1 MDQEI
6 WTHLLWWWSCWFLLE
21 SIFHHQFNS
30 CFRRFGQ
37 FYSERC
43 KFSQRS
49 DFMAKLWSSY
59 WRILAR
65 DEVRNQGLANP
76 GTLCPGWVTWCQLR
90 VLLRLNGSPMD
101 SNWLLSGEASFFGLV
116 DHWGGMTVS
125 KILSGCQDLSI
136 VFLMF
141 LKLMRITFTA
151 DKDKFSTQEDE
162 MRFSRWILS
171 SNGGIIE
178 EYSEGLFGGLPV
190 MEIA

>member
-1 MDQEI
+1 
-6 WTHLLWWWSCWFLLE
+6 
-21 SIFHHQFNS
+21 
-30 CFRRFGQ
+30 
-37 FYSERC
+37 
-43 KFSQRS
+43 
-49 DFMAKLWSSY
+49 
-59 WRILAR
+59 
-65 DEVRNQGLANP
+65 
-76 GTLCPGWVTWCQLR
+76 
-90 VLLRLNGSPMD
+90 
-101 SNWLLSGEASFFGLV
+101 
-116 DHWGGMTVS
+116 MTVS

>member
-1 MDQEI
+1 LACQQRQI
-6 WTHLLWWWSCWFLLE
+6 HSR
-21 SIFHHQFNS
+21 QFRGSWNRWIRKYELTYS
-30 CFRRFGQ
+30 GGDLVD
-37 FYSERC
+37 FYS
-43 KFSQRS
+43 SRS
-49 DFMAKLWSSY
+49 STTNLTAVLEDSGNF
-59 WRILAR
+59 ILKDANSHS
-65 DEVRNQGLANP
+65 DEDYL
-76 GTLCPGWVTWCQLR
+76 
-90 VLLRLNGSPMD
+90 M
-101 SNWLLSGEASFFGLV
+101 F
-116 DHWGGMTVS
+116 
-125 KILSGCQDLSI
+125 I